1 MKEMSDKKELL
12 MTEKNKVL
20 PETESTTQDD
30 VDDSLDAYMS
40 GLSSQLGD
48 CSLNFIYYALQCFS
62 VFRKFCFGRF
72 DNQMSFCFSIVVLA
86 IMLRYDCFYM

>member
-1 MKEMSDKKELL
+1 MKEINDKKELL

-20 PETESTTQDD
+20 SETESTTQDD

-48 CSLNFIYYALQCFS
+48 SSLNLIYLALHYFV
-62 VFRKFCFGRF
+62 VFKFFF
-72 DNQMSFCFSIVVLA
+72 LISLTTK
-86 IMLRYDCFYM
+86 